1 MIIKQ
6 DDIAP
11 FDGSLETETNEYVIR
26 SAVEVNNTIEI
37 HYLSHETMT
46 EPNFIPRGER
56 PKGYEEL
63 KNAGA
68 SLLIRGLH
76 HSFNRHLPFALTPQ
90 MIWSTLLDVAKTT
103 VTLNPKEY
111 KSKFGVEGG
120 GQKELTVYKNSVHP
134 SQCDWMSY
142 IPTFK
147 GLLEKQIPKE
157 VMELFCPAFS
167 TLTPVIEISQLITF
181 MGAVTPYYTFNMGTS
196 CGIPEI
202 KLTGTHEDW
211 KLLVEHTKKLADFFP
226 KLAEYYDVLIPI
238 LEKIEQSWVGET
250 VDKKFWRSIYHYNSE
265 SGSDYVSGWINTLYA
280 YEFYADWFNR
290 RSRNK
295 EPHLKK
301 SFTDWMRQD
310 TQTSSGGIRT
320 EGGIA
325 VNHFPSQIVTVP
337 FTWETSVN
345 GENSHLSMAF
355 VAGPMSIEL
364 LEDKYICPKLGFGVV
379 EYHKY

>member
-1 MIIKQ
+1 
-6 DDIAP
+6 
-11 FDGSLETETNEYVIR
+11 
-26 SAVEVNNTIEI
+26 
-37 HYLSHETMT
+37 
-46 EPNFIPRGER
+46 
-56 PKGYEEL
+56 
-63 KNAGA
+63 
-68 SLLIRGLH
+68 
-76 HSFNRHLPFALTPQ
+76 
-90 MIWSTLLDVAKTT
+90 
-103 VTLNPKEY
+103 
-111 KSKFGVEGG
+111 
-120 GQKELTVYKNSVHP
+120 
-134 SQCDWMSY
+134 
-142 IPTFK
+142 
-147 GLLEKQIPKE
+147 
-157 VMELFCPAFS
+157 MELFFPVFS

-238 LEKIEQSWVGET
+238 LEKIEQSWVGEM

-320 EGGIA
+320 EGGVA
-325 VNHFPSQIVTVP
+325 VNYFPSQIVTVP

-345 GENSHLSMAF
+345 GENSQLSMAF

-364 LEDKYICPKLGFGVV
+364 LDDKYICPKLGFGVV
-379 EYHKY
+379 EYH